1 MKSWNREIL
10 RNFHH
15 VRAQRV
21 KEACHRLWPHGLA
34 AVAGLGV
41 GTLLL
46 SNSNVVECKVKQRD
60 KNRLVGHREEEGER
74 KADVDFDWKQFLNLL
89 WPDIYSLAL
98 AIVVSKTTKAH
109 G

>member
-1 MKSWNREIL
+1 MKSWNRETL

-34 AVAGLGV
+34 AVSGLGV

-46 SNSNVVECKVKQRD
+46 SNSNVVECKVKHRD
-60 KNRLVGHREEEGER
+60 KNRLVGHREEEEER

-98 AIVVSKTTKAH
+98 AIVVS
-109 G
+109 